1 VGGGVVM
8 AIALLGV
15 EHLLPMPKQLPIEQ
29 MFSTSTAAWMMV
41 FLGVAVAPLLE
52 ELFFRGLLFPVLV
65 RHLNLWL
72 AVLLTAML
80 FALIHASQLGREW
93 APLLV
98 LLMVGVVLTMV
109 RWRAKSVAAAVLVH
123 VGYNATLF
131 SLLYFGTD
139 GFRHLDKVAR

>member
-1 VGGGVVM
+1 
-8 AIALLGV
+8 
-15 EHLLPMPKQLPIEQ
+15 
-29 MFSTSTAAWMMV
+29 
-41 FLGVAVAPLLE
+41 
-52 ELFFRGLLFPVLV
+52 
-65 RHLNLWL
+65 
-72 AVLLTAML
+72 
-80 FALIHASQLGREW
+80 
-93 APLLV
+93 LV